1 MWNGMLAAILILV
14 SVGVAGAAELPYAV
28 LPVAQARAYPL
39 LTADGADLGTAALAW
54 TKQHL
59 VIEAQVRDATPVS
72 LADAGVGIEE
82 AYLADSVEFWIGRH
96 QFVAATTPK
105 GGQLWDYLYCEL
117 VPGAEVAAEEADD
130 GYQLRIRVPWTAVLC
145 SSGSPCTAGAAHPL
159 LTKRSAQFPPQGVRS
174 PPCTSLSDSTAPSLL
189 PGLCFPFLLQINDR
203 QRVQDGERWKD
214 SGRQLC
220 FPCTATWDRVST
232 YGTVC
237 LATGPVPGAA
247 TAPAPFASLDIR
259 TYAYAKQAEA
269 VVRRAPA
276 FADSALRLV
285 CRAPDGTVL
294 SDQPVSAPSTSSGQ
308 AGAGEMLLNLAWN
321 EKQAGICTAELW
333 LEADDKRFGPIAE
346 PYFCAG
352 QTTIAE
358 YRSPRQAPADLAA
371 FWERKLAAMR
381 ARPMHATVTEI
392 ESERPD
398 VIVEKVTVDN
408 HRGNPMIVWVSRKRT
423 DTGARPAH
431 LNVYPPMR
439 AATHVWP
446 QGGRLGIT
454 FCGSLQGECRRPGQ
468 TTNEGLWARA
478 ETLDDCYW
486 LDVVLDGV
494 RAMDYV
500 ATRPDSDGRTIVSG
514 GSRGGWYSLALAAIA
529 PDRVA
534 LARFASPCYSDVTM
548 NQRLGYGSAA
558 TEIYTTF
565 ERDRVRTGGQVF
577 ANFRYFDP
585 LFLAELIRTPVVFS
599 AGLQDTICSAIGM
612 TAAAHRMPKAF
623 CTFVLDPEGGHGG
636 SPWMGPI
643 TRLAE
648 ELSGKIEEGIGQRD
662 VRQKN
667 D

>member
-39 LTADGADLGTAALAW
+39 LTADGEDLGTAALGW

-59 VIEAQVRDATPVS
+59 VIEAQVRDATPVA
-72 LADAGVGIEE
+72 LADAGVNIDA
-82 AYLADSVEFWIGRH
+82 AYLADSVEFWVGRH
-96 QFVAATTPK
+96 QFVAATTTK

-117 VPGAEVAAEEADD
+117 VPGAAVAAEEADD
-130 GYQLRIRVPWTAVLC
+130 GYQLRICVPWNALGV
-145 SSGSPCTAGAAHPL
+145 SPED
-159 LTKRSAQFPPQGVRS
+159 GV
-174 PPCTSLSDSTAPSLL
+174 SL
-189 PGLCFPFLLQINDR
+189 PFALQINDR
-203 QRVQDGERWKD
+203 QRVQDCERWKE
-214 SGRQLC
+214 SGRQLL
-220 FPCTATWDRVST
+220 FPSGAVWDRPST
-232 YGTVC
+232 YATVF
-237 LATGPVPGAA
+237 LASAPVSDAA
-247 TAPAPFASLDIR
+247 SMPAAFASLDIR
-259 TYAYAKQAEA
+259 TYAYAKKAEA
-269 VVRRAPA
+269 VVQRAPA
-276 FADSALRLV
+276 FADSVLRLV

-294 SDQPVSAPSTSSGQ
+294 SEQPVSAPSTSSGQ

-371 FWERKLAAMR
+371 FWQRKLAAMR
-381 ARPMHATVTEI
+381 ARPMNASVTEVD
-392 ESERPD
+392 SGRPD
-398 VIVEKVTVDN
+398 VIVEKVTLDN
-408 HRGNPMIVWVSRKRT
+408 HRGNPMVVRVSRKRT

-431 LNVYPPMR
+431 LNVYPPMG

-446 QGGRLGIT
+446 QTGRLGIT

-468 TTNEGLWARA
+468 TKNEGLWARA

-514 GSRGGWYSLALAAIA
+514 GSRGGWYSLALAAVA

-548 NQRLGYGSAA
+548 NQRLGYSSAA
-558 TEIYTTF
+558 NEIYSTF
-565 ERDRVRTGGQVF
+565 ERDRVKTGGQVF

-612 TAAAHRMPKAF
+612 TAAAHRMPKEY

-648 ELSGKIEEGIGQRD
+648 ELRGKIEEGIGQRD